1 MAFNYLSRSSPLVG
15 GKTISPAESRERYS
29 FYVSALQNA
38 PYLQGIVY
46 LARHIRSDSNL
57 LPADREWLMGYAQSL
72 CAEISGKDLEDVL

>member
-1 MAFNYLSRSSPLVG
+1 MSFFHDSSSPLVG
-15 GKTISPAESRERYS
+15 GKTISPAESRKRYK

>member
-1 MAFNYLSRSSPLVG
+1 MAFKYLSGSSPLVG
-15 GKTISPAESRERYS
+15 GKTISPAESRERYK
-29 FYVSALQNA
+29 FYSSALRNA

>member
-1 MAFNYLSRSSPLVG
+1 MAFKCLSGSSPLVG
-15 GKTISPAESRERYS
+15 GKTISPAESRDRYK

-46 LARHIRSDSNL
+46 LAQHIRSDSNL
-57 LPADREWLMGYAQSL
+57 LPADRERLMRYAQSL